1 MIENCE
7 TDIVNTS
14 SEQVQ
19 AALPAAFTAVRGGRE
34 GVVTVSDYFPERT
47 RTERHKA
54 HKQTQPN
61 NVLNFDRDFQ
71 H

>member
-7 TDIVNTS
+7 TDTVNTS
-14 SEQVQ
+14 SNHAE
-19 AALPAAFTAVRGGRE
+19 AALPAVYTAVRGGE
-34 GVVTVSDYFPERT
+34 AVVTVLDYFPERT

-54 HKQTQPN
+54 HTQIQPN

-71 H
+71 R